1 MRKFLIKITY
11 DIPDN
16 FSIRSLIPVNPSD
29 MEIEAENVSKAKEK
43 VDYVKSLPVVSD
55 CEYVE
60 EIK

>member
-1 MRKFLIKITY
+1 MRKFLIRITY
-11 DIPDN
+11 DVPDT
-16 FSIRSLIPVNPSD
+16 STLIPINPSN

-43 VDYVKSLPVVSD
+43 VDYVKSLPVVSN